1 MDISIDIFM
10 PMSTSLRHNK
20 VTRKLGSRLVEW
32 EERNEGLVL
41 QEECSLVH
49 FGGEKRPCELKLI
62 NLSEIKDI
70 NYFMSDVIEDLE
82 KVQPDLAFF
91 NKNKY
96 LVNKRETKVAGCP
109 DLIIEVWSDGNTQ
122 AHKDYKKYLYSTSV
136 STEHWYIEQDDNKV
150 ECYLGSFRLADQSL
164 TEILR
169 TQNGIEF
176 DLRYLAV

>member
-1 MDISIDIFM
+1 MDIYM
-10 PMSTSLRHNK
+10 PMSTNLRHNK

-32 EERNEGLVL
+32 EEKNKGLVL

-49 FGGEKRPCELKLI
+49 WGGEKRPCELKLI
-62 NLSEIKDI
+62 DLSEIKDI
-70 NYFMSDVIEDLE
+70 DYFMSDTIEDLE

-96 LVNKRETKVAGCP
+96 VTNKRETKVAGCP
-109 DLIIEVWSDGNTQ
+109 DLIVEVWSDGNTQ
-122 AHKDYKKYLYSTSV
+122 SHRDYKKYLYSTS
-136 STEHWYIEQDDNKV
+136 SITEHWYIEQDANKV
-150 ECYLGSFRLADQSL
+150 ECYIGKEQLPDQYL
-164 TEILR
+164 TNILK